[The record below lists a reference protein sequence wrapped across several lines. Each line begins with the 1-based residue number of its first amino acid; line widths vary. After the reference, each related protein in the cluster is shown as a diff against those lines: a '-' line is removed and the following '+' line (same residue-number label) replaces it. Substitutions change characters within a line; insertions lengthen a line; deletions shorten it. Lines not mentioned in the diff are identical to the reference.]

1 MNNRSH
7 VRRLKCIRAE
17 AWPCP
22 GWLGRR
28 SGPCSCA
35 AAGSRC
41 SSGGRRCRV
50 ERLILVRLGRLHVA
64 AAGAATPA
72 VGTAFR
78 A

>member
-28 SGPCSCA
+28 SGPGSA
-35 AAGSRC
+35 AASRC
-41 SSGGRRCRV
+41 SGGGRRCV